1 MENALDRKKLSSEKE
16 WSGVQRPFFDKRDR
30 MDIAF
35 ILKKIS
41 LKIAEYQPAF
51 VYTEENKGY
60 NKEQ

>member
-1 MENALDRKKLSSEKE
+1 MIEKNYCLEKNGLGCSDLFLTSE
-16 WSGVQRPFFDKRDR
+16 QD

-35 ILKKIS
+35 ILKKLS

-60 NKEQ
+60 NNEQ

>member
-1 MENALDRKKLSSEKE
+1 MSGGATVFLTSE
-16 WSGVQRPFFDKRDR
+16 QD

-35 ILKKIS
+35 ILKKLS

-60 NKEQ
+60 NNEQ

>member
-1 MENALDRKKLSSEKE
+1 MIEKNYCLEKNGLGCSDR
-16 WSGVQRPFFDKRDR
+16 FFDKRDR